1 MRRRLWAAGTPLAA
15 AGMAPEPPT
24 APPPP
29 VLGDWDYL
37 ANCFAH
43 DRVCLSFGLWLLASL
58 LWIAAHVLCF
68 YLGCCKKSSRD
79 RSVLCVIY
87 RFVGSLSDAFGALLS
102 KQLPIQVFTG
112 IYLAAIEVVN
122 LMLLLFPFCG
132 SKIKP
137 KLGRCF
143 QERTRRKLRAGM
155 FVLLVPLGVGTSW
168 LTLAPPAP
176 AAPEFRGA
184 QRRLL
189 GSVLQENPEA
199 LGYLLGGVG
208 LIVSWTSRIPSFS
221 KIYQGKA
228 FPCLHLW
235 ARGFSALAGFLYTSA
250 IVTHDQQPEYLVRA
264 VPWFLISLG
273 ASTLDLSL
281 IFLSC
286 VMQSKMRRVLG
297 FSIEATE
304 TPDTQALLTFAER
317 EEPDRQEEAEE
328 EKNSNWVPLHM
339 LPHTKYLQKMA
350 AIGRYME
357 LTIEHVQEVGCSTTR
372 LPGDSQIGTRD
383 SFLQAP
389 PSLLEPP
396 AYPPIQVIHAKVS
409 STSSSEASSIS
420 SELEWDS
427 EGVNLPWNKGGG
439 DMPRA
444 PDQEGPGRQAHSTVD
459 EQ

>member
-1 MRRRLWAAGTPLAA
+1 MINKGPLRAPRPSPPNLALRTHSTSVAKARGPRARRSPIFC
-15 AGMAPEPPT
+15 
-24 APPPP
+24 
-29 VLGDWDYL
+29 Y
-37 ANCFAH
+37 
-43 DRVCLSFGLWLLASL
+43 VCSSL
-58 LWIAAHVLCF
+58 FRCF

-79 RSVLCVIY
+79 RSVPCVIY
-87 RFVGSLSDAFGALLS
+87 RFVGSVSDAFGALLS

-112 IYLAAIEVVN
+112 VYLAAIEVVS
-122 LMLLLFPFCG
+122 LILLLFPICG
-132 SKIKP
+132 SEIKP
-137 KLGRCF
+137 ELGRCSR
-143 QERTRRKLRAGM
+143 ERMRRKLRAGI
-155 FVLLVPLGVGTSW
+155 FVLLVPLGVGTGW
-168 LTLAPPAP
+168 LALAPPAP
-176 AAPEFRGA
+176 AALEFRGA

-221 KIYQGKA
+221 KICQGKA
-228 FPCLHLW
+228 FSCLHLW

-250 IVTHDQQPEYLVRA
+250 IVAHDRQPEYLLRA

-273 ASTLDLSL
+273 ASTLDLAL

-286 VMQSKMRRVLG
+286 VVQSKMRRVLG

-304 TPDTQALLTFAER
+304 TPDMQALLTFAER
-317 EEPDRQEEAEE
+317 EEDNRQEEVEE

-372 LPGDSQIGTRD
+372 FPGDGQTGTRD
-383 SFLQAP
+383 ALLQAP

-409 STSSSEASSIS
+409 STSSSEVSSIS

-427 EGVNLPWNKGGG
+427 EDVNLPRNRGSTET
-439 DMPRA
+439 PRA
-444 PDQEGPGRQAHSTVD
+444 PAQEGPGRQAPPTAAA
-459 EQ
+459 Q

>member
-1 MRRRLWAAGTPLAA
+1 MRRRLWAPGTPLAA

-24 APPPP
+24 PPPPPPPP

-58 LWIAAHVLCF
+58 LWIAAHVLYF

-112 IYLAAIEVVN
+112 VYLAAIEVVN
-122 LMLLLFPFCG
+122 LTLLLFPICG

-137 KLGRCF
+137 KLGRCS
-143 QERTRRKLRAGM
+143 QERMRRKLQAGM
-155 FVLLVPLGVGTSW
+155 FVLLVPLGVGTGW
-168 LTLAPPAP
+168 LALAPPAP
-176 AAPEFRGA
+176 AAPEFHGA

-199 LGYLLGGVG
+199 LGYLLAGVG

-228 FPCLHLW
+228 FAGLHLW
-235 ARGFSALAGFLYTSA
+235 ARGFSALAGFLYASA
-250 IVTHDQQPEYLVRA
+250 IVAHDRQPEYLIRA

-273 ASTLDLSL
+273 ASTLDLAL

-286 VMQSKMRRVLG
+286 VMQSKIRRVLG

-304 TPDTQALLTFAER
+304 PPDTQALLTFAER
-317 EEPDRQEEAEE
+317 EEDDRQEEVEE
-328 EKNSNWVPLHM
+328 EKNSTWVPLHM

-357 LTIEHVQEVGCSTTR
+357 LTIEHVQEQKYWEA
-372 LPGDSQIGTRD
+372 LN
-383 SFLQAP
+383 
-389 PSLLEPP
+389 
-396 AYPPIQVIHAKVS
+396 
-409 STSSSEASSIS
+409 SEQ
-420 SELEWDS
+420 WDS
-427 EGVNLPWNKGGG
+427 EDVNLPWNKGSVE
-439 DMPRA
+439 MPRA
-444 PDQEGPGRQAHSTVD
+444 LAQECPGRQVHPTAD
-459 EQ
+459 AQ